1 MTDMA
6 KIFIDGEH
14 GTTGLQIRSRLA
26 ERTDIEIISIPEEER
41 RNTALREEFLREADI
56 AILCLP
62 DDGAKEA
69 VSMLGVSSTTRII
82 DTSTAHRVDPDW
94 VYGFAE
100 SDPERPEQIA
110 SARFVSNPGCYST
123 GAIGI
128 LKPLVDAALLPADY
142 PVSINAV
149 SGYTGGGK
157 QLIAQMEDE
166 SRPDYLGAPHFLYG
180 LTLAHKHVPE
190 IKIRSGLQRTPLF
203 SPSVGRFAQGMAVQ
217 VPLHLADLDGSPS
230 LRSVHEALAEHYR
243 RQNIVAV
250 VDLDESM
257 AIQRLDPTSLN
268 GKDTMNIYVFG
279 SEGGEHVNVVAVLD
293 NLGKGASGAAV
304 QNMDLMLGITPVD

>member
-1 MTDMA
+1 MSA
-6 KIFIDGEH
+6 RVFIDGEH
-14 GTTGLQIRSRLA
+14 GTTGLQIRSRLSA
-26 ERTDIEIISIPEEER
+26 RDDIELISIPEEER
-41 RNTALREEFLREADI
+41 RNNAMREDFIREADI

-62 DDGAKEA
+62 DEGAREA
-69 VSMLGVSSTTRII
+69 VSMLGHSSTTRII
-82 DTSTAHRVDPDW
+82 DTSTAHRTDPDW

-100 SDPERPEQIA
+100 CDRELPEKIA

-128 LKPLVDAALLPADY
+128 LKPLVDAGLLPADHA
-142 PVSINAV
+142 VTINAV

-180 LTLAHKHVPE
+180 LTLKHKHVPE
-190 IKIRSGLQRTPLF
+190 IKMRSGLKRTPLF

-217 VPLHLADLDGSPS
+217 VPFHLADLEGAPT
-230 LRSVHEALAEHYR
+230 LAHVHEALAAHYSG
-243 RQNIVAV
+243 QEIVDV
-250 VDLDESM
+250 VDLAESGQ
-257 AIQRLDPTSLN
+257 IQRLDPTALN
-268 GKDTMNIYVFG
+268 GKDTMKIYVFG
-279 SEGGEHVNVVAVLD
+279 SEGGEHVNIVAVLD

-304 QNMDLMLGITPVD
+304 QNMDLMLGITPAA